1 MLMNSSP
8 HKIMGVSFSFDI
20 NVGKGLQ
27 YLERISREYLEPRA
41 VYVVLQRS
49 KDAFND
55 RLFEQFL
62 MLGRQVNEFTS
73 ALEVLD
79 NLEVELALDE
89 FRGEF

>member
-8 HKIMGVSFSFDI
+8 HKVMRVVFNFELDVS
-20 NVGKGLQ
+20 KRLQ
-27 YLERISREYLEPRA
+27 SLERFSRECLEFSPGYEA
-41 VYVVLQRS
+41 WQRS
-49 KDAFND
+49 KDAFNE

-62 MLGRQVNEFTS
+62 ALGRQVNEFTS

-79 NLEVELALDE
+79 HLEVELALDE